1 MWESV
6 CCIGWVDGGRE
17 GSNCC
22 MGRLLLDIGTPLSC
36 HLSPSLNSWTQYIT
50 FN

>member
-6 CCIGWVDGGRE
+6 YCIVRVDGGRE

-22 MGRLLLDIGTPLSC
+22 IGRLLLDIGPPFSF
-36 HLSPSLNSWTQYIT
+36 IT
-50 FN
+50 LPP

>member
-6 CCIGWVDGGRE
+6 YCIGWVDGGRE

-22 MGRLLLDIGTPLSC
+22 MGRLLLDIGSPFSLPLS
-36 HLSPSLNSWTQYIT
+36 HLEKLDTVYS
-50 FN
+50 F

>member
-1 MWESV
+1 MWESA

-22 MGRLLLDIGTPLSC
+22 MGKLLLDIAPPL
-36 HLSPSLNSWTQYIT
+36 LYSLPPRIVGQST
-50 FN
+50 